1 MEKLQ
6 NQTENN
12 VKEYNPQMQTSPIKL
27 ARVTRLQEIDQ
38 DNPQNNLQ
46 KNLKFI
52 TLNHKLQF
60 IRQNWKK
67 TKAQSLKTGR
77 RRLTYNNDYDTV
89 FIFWPLIMALFVF

>member
-1 MEKLQ
+1 MAQPVEKLQ

-46 KNLKFI
+46 KNLKLI
-52 TLNHKLQF
+52 TLNHTLQF
-60 IRQNWKK
+60 IRQKMEK
-67 TKAQSLKTGR
+67 IQS
-77 RRLTYNNDYDTV
+77 
-89 FIFWPLIMALFVF
+89 